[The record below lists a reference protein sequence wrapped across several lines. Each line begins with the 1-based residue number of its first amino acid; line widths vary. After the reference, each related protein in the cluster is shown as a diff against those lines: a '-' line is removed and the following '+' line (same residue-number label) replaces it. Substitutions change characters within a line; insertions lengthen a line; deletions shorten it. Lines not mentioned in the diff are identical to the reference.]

1 MSAGV
6 GNAQGNAFVLTLTKQ
21 AIRGPNP
28 SLNGPMIGPGT
39 RADRHVPLANG
50 GGLPRPPAALPERDE
65 HHCSPRRPEATH
77 ERGEFR
83 SVCAAHDVPRS
94 IRCLGTFESSVP
106 LPCAA
111 LRRRKCEADHIL
123 SARLERTSVST
134 WRVHTRASRL
144 AGGLARPTS
153 KAAMMNGS
161 QAACCQAAL
170 QLLCL

>member
-28 SLNGPMIGPGT
+28 SLNGPMIGPGA

-50 GGLPRPPAALPERDE
+50 GGLPRPPAALKERDK
-65 HHCSPRRPEATH
+65 HHCPPRRPVATH
-77 ERGEFR
+77 VQGEFR
-83 SVCAAHDVPRS
+83 GGCAAPDVPRS
-94 IRCLGTFESSVP
+94 TGCSRALERSVP
-106 LPCAA
+106 PPSAA
-111 LRRRKCEADHIL
+111 LRRRNYEADHIL

-134 WRVHTRASRL
+134 WRVHTRSSRL

-161 QAACCQAAL
+161 QVACCPPDL
-170 QLLCL
+170 QLL